1 MNKLTYLFPGWWNSC
16 YHWSMAIYA
25 GTGRTKAYID
35 LVNMETEIKTLIKTL
50 LPGLVGAG
58 VGVQLL
64 FALGMIWYS
73 QGTLSPPSM
82 HEEETESLYM
92 GLLNQDLQQGPP
104 RIPTLDFD
112 FVNDQW
118 MAENGTGGGA
128 IPLGVV
134 AGHEGQGTP
143 LLTLQQQ
150 PRRRNT
156 EKWVVRG

>member
-82 HEEETESLYM
+82 HEEEPESLYM

-104 RIPTLDFD
+104 RIPTLDF
-112 FVNDQW
+112 VSDQR
-118 MAENGTGGGA
+118 MAENGTGGGP
-128 IPLGVV
+128 ILLGVV
-134 AGHEGQGTP
+134 AGHEGQGIP
-143 LLTLQQQ
+143 LPTLQQQ

-156 EKWVVRG
+156 EKGVVRG

>member
-64 FALGMIWYS
+64 FAVGMIWYS
-73 QGTLSPPSM
+73 QGTLSPPTM
-82 HEEETESLYM
+82 QEDEPERLYV
-92 GLLNQDLQQGPP
+92 GLLNQNLRTEAP
-104 RIPTLDFD
+104 RIPTLDFITGLG
-112 FVNDQW
+112 
-118 MAENGTGGGA
+118 MAENGISGGA
-128 IPLGVV
+128 RPVGVV
-134 AGHEGQGTP
+134 AGHEGQGIP

-156 EKWVVRG
+156 EKGVVNG

>member
-35 LVNMETEIKTLIKTL
+35 LVNMETEIQTLIKTL

-64 FALGMIWYS
+64 LALGMIWYS

-82 HEEETESLYM
+82 HGEEPEGLYVR
-92 GLLNQDLQQGPP
+92 LLNQKLRRGPP
-104 RIPTLDFD
+104 RVSTLDFVTD
-112 FVNDQW
+112 LR
-118 MAENGTGGGA
+118 MAENGNGSGA
-128 IPLGVV
+128 RRLGVV
-134 AGHEGQGTP
+134 VGQEEQGIP
-143 LLTLQQQ
+143 LQQQ

-156 EKWVVRG
+156 EKG